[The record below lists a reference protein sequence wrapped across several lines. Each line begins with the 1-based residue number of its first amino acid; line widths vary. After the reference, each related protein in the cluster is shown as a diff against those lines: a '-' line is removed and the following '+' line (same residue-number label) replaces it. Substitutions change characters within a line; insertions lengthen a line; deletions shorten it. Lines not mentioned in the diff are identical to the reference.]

1 MLQADTLSAAARIKV
16 SIAVTIAMPI
26 STNGMADFFA
36 VRQFF
41 SSLKIIGMAKIINPI
56 NRELIA

>member
-1 MLQADTLSAAARIKV
+1 
-16 SIAVTIAMPI
+16 MPI